1 MEARSLRFAAAARA
15 LGETARGAG
24 FVAPAF
30 RSPPR
35 VKGRMRTI
43 RWHASGS
50 ATVSLVLQNRPW
62 SAVLADMID
71 GFVAVNAAT
80 HDDTADG
87 ARASGAAGEASGA
100 ERLRDLLWA
109 AVEDIDLTDGS
120 SHGAHE
126 ARSAPPLQ
134 VVHDAA

>member
-1 MEARSLRFAAAARA
+1 
-15 LGETARGAG
+15 
-24 FVAPAF
+24 
-30 RSPPR
+30 
-35 VKGRMRTI
+35 MRTI

-71 GFVAVNAAT
+71 GFVAVNGRSDHA
-80 HDDTADG
+80 
-87 ARASGAAGEASGA
+87 AAGEASTS

-109 AVEDIDLTDGS
+109 AVEDVDLTDGPP
-120 SHGAHE
+120 HHAHE
-126 ARSAPPLQ
+126 ATPAPLQ